1 MRTSEK
7 TNMVGSLF
15 TARKELDGKYDIVIS
30 YTDIVYPTKVVTTLV
45 ESSAQFGVIVDK
57 GWRTQWEARMENP
70 LEDAETMK
78 IDGQGQI
85 IELGKKPRSFD
96 DIQGQY
102 IGLVKISRDS
112 VLKIVEF
119 YDGLDKFAKYDGKD
133 FDNMYMTSFI
143 QLLIDNKVVP
153 VFAVY
158 INGGWTEIDTPSDL
172 NYKIDLTHF
181 D

>member
-1 MRTSEK
+1 
-7 TNMVGSLF
+7 MVGSLF

-85 IELGKKPRSFD
+85 IELGKK
-96 DIQGQY
+96 
-102 IGLVKISRDS
+102 
-112 VLKIVEF
+112 
-119 YDGLDKFAKYDGKD
+119 
-133 FDNMYMTSFI
+133 TSLF
-143 QLLIDNKVVP
+143 
-153 VFAVY
+153 
-158 INGGWTEIDTPSDL
+158 
-172 NYKIDLTHF
+172 
-181 D
+181 

>member
-1 MRTSEK
+1 
-7 TNMVGSLF
+7 
-15 TARKELDGKYDIVIS
+15 
-30 YTDIVYPTKVVTTLV
+30 
-45 ESSAQFGVIVDK
+45 
-57 GWRTQWEARMENP
+57 
-70 LEDAETMK
+70 
-78 IDGQGQI
+78 
-85 IELGKKPRSFD
+85 
-96 DIQGQY
+96 
-102 IGLVKISRDS
+102 VKISRDS